1 MFITVI
7 INQMEKEWA
16 LHLVEFESFTVRV
29 TGPSHFC
36 CWDLYEF
43 CARAVADKAVF
54 QNLFP
59 LEV

>member
-1 MFITVI
+1 
-7 INQMEKEWA
+7 MEKEWA

-54 QNLFP
+54 QNLFS